1 MKKIKFISF
10 IFLMIM
16 SLGILCSCGG
26 EAGPQGPQGEQGIQG
41 EVGPEGEPGK
51 DGQDGHSPEITIGEN
66 GNWYIDGVDTGVSAE
81 GTKGETGEPGK
92 DGQDGVDG
100 EDGKDG
106 ISVVSIT
113 LTSTNGNLDTY
124 TILFSDNTTT
134 TFTVTNGKD
143 GVDGAQGTQGEPG
156 KDGASISKVEFN
168 EQGQLV
174 ITLSDG
180 TVLDPVDL
188 PKQDEHIHSFTEWY
202 FIKEPTCE
210 ERGIDLRLCEECNY
224 TESRYIDL
232 IEHTYVD
239 GYCSRCNLLHPNL
252 KKLEGKVISI
262 LGDSISTFAGY
273 IPTADGF
280 NLEHIARYPQDN
292 LLTDVNETW
301 WMQVLTELNA
311 KLGVNESWRST
322 EIGNIYD
329 VEVNSGYEGTKACMA
344 SLTRIQ
350 NLGSNGTPDII
361 LFYGGTNDITQRRI
375 VGEFNAETA
384 PSHVDLTS
392 VKWDTVAEAY
402 VATIMRMQHFFPDA
416 QIIAMLPTYT
426 SNNTNSVIEKYN
438 TVFANICKH
447 YKIPYI
453 DLRNCGITTSHLP
466 DGTHPNAEG
475 MDYITDAVLNT
486 LLNECVIKPG
496 ENIVHKVVQKLS
508 NAKSSLSYYKSVS
521 SGKSFTTVI
530 LGEELSVVV
539 KMGDEDITSFVYKN
553 GTITIPCVTDDILI
567 IAEGKVKKI
576 YDDYLQLL
584 PENICSKTN
593 LWNILEPQNIYYT
606 SSGWG
611 NLANGKVYSITI
623 PVLCDE
629 KIWASSFQIY
639 GSNGNTSSSTSGI
652 RVTWFYENGAI
663 KSLSPN
669 ETYEEVLLNGYL
681 TVPEG
686 VIAANIP
693 VWNNEI
699 DNEVYILSKEHIYEG
714 NVCIACGELCIDFS
728 TLTFTAFG
736 DSITYGADLII
747 GGRVANPY
755 PTVLREI
762 LGFKSYENKGISGA
776 TLTTNDQGLTC
787 MTDVITSYTS
797 QADIIGVLGGVN
809 DYNRNLPLGDLDDND
824 TSTIYGA
831 LHVSMSY
838 LSENYSD
845 SFIFYM
851 TPYKEYFHGVLWSDI
866 NSQGYNLEDVANAI
880 KEVAEIYDI
889 PVLDLLEEGN
899 FESIM
904 YNDDCDGIHPNQEF
918 ITNVMAPQIAE
929 FIQENYE

>member
-1 MKKIKFISF
+1 MMWYNEFTKTTLGFYIMKNITKI
-10 IFLMIM
+10 
-16 SLGILCSCGG
+16 ILILVLITILALCLTACAQVGPT
-26 EAGPQGPQGEQGIQG
+26 GPQGPQGEQGIQG
-41 EVGPEGEPGK
+41 EVGPEGNPGK
-51 DGQDGHSPEITIGEN
+51 DGEDGHTPIINIGEN
-66 GNWYIDGVDTGVSAE
+66 GNWFIDGIDTEVSAKGEKGEDGYTPKITIQNGYWYIDGVNANVSAE
-81 GTKGETGEPGK
+81 GLKGE
-92 DGQDGVDG
+92 Q
-100 EDGKDG
+100 
-106 ISVVSIT
+106 
-113 LTSTNGNLDTY
+113 
-124 TILFSDNTTT
+124 
-134 TFTVTNGKD
+134 
-143 GVDGAQGTQGEPG
+143 
-156 KDGASISKVEFN
+156 GASISHIEFN
-168 EQGQLV
+168 NLGQLV
-174 ITLSDG
+174 IILSDG
-180 TVLDPVDL
+180 TVLDPIDL
-188 PKQDEHIHSFTEWY
+188 PKQDKHSHSFTDWD
-202 FIKEPTCE
+202 FLKEPTCE
-210 ERGIDLRLCEECNY
+210 KKGIEFRFCEDCNY
-224 TESRYIDL
+224 TESRYVDL

-252 KKLEGKVISI
+252 KNLEGKVISI

-280 NLEHIARYPQDN
+280 NLEHVARYPQDN

-329 VEVNSGYEGTKACMA
+329 EEVNSGYEGTKACMA

-402 VATIMRMQHFFPDA
+402 VAAIMRMQYYFPDA

-453 DLRNCGITTSHLP
+453 DLRNYGITTSHLP

-475 MDYITDAVLNT
+475 MDYITAAVLNT
-486 LLNECVIKPG
+486 LLNECVIEPG
-496 ENIVHKVVQKLS
+496 ENIIHKVDHKLS

-530 LGEELSVVV
+530 SGEELSVVV

-553 GTITIPCVTDDILI
+553 GEITIPCVTDDILI
-567 IAEGKVKKI
+567 IAEGKVIKI
-576 YDDYLQLL
+576 YDDYIQSL
-584 PENICSKTN
+584 PEIICSKTN

-623 PVLCDE
+623 PVLCDD
-629 KIWASSFQIY
+629 KIWASSFQAY
-639 GSNGNTSSSTSGI
+639 GSNGNTSSSTNGI

-669 ETYEEVLLNGYL
+669 ETYEEVLLNGHL

-686 VIAANIP
+686 VVAANIP

-699 DNEVYILSKEHIYEG
+699 DNEVYILSKEHIYDG
-714 NVCIACGELCIDFS
+714 NVCVSCGELCIDFS
-728 TLTFTAFG
+728 TLSFTAFG
-736 DSITYGADLII
+736 DSITYGSDLKI
-747 GGRVANPY
+747 GGRIPTPY
-755 PTVLREI
+755 PTEVNNI
-762 LGFKSYENKGISGA
+762 LGFKSYSNLGVSGA
-776 TLTTNDQGLTC
+776 TFTANNSGRKC
-787 MTDVITSYTS
+787 MTDIITSYTS
-797 QADIIGVLGGVN
+797 QADIIAVLGGVN
-809 DYNRNLPLGDLDDND
+809 DYYAEAKLGNINDRD

-838 LSENYSD
+838 LKENYSD
-845 SFIFYM
+845 AFIFYM
-851 TPYKEYFHGVLWSDI
+851 TPYKCYFNGILWSDK
-866 NSQGYNLEDVANAI
+866 NSLGYTLEDVANAI

-889 PVLDLLEEGN
+889 LVLDLFTYGC
-899 FESIM
+899 FENVM
-904 YNDDCDGIHPNQEF
+904 YDNDCDGVHPNQKF
-918 ITNVMAPQIAE
+918 VLDVMSPQIAN
-929 FIQENYE
+929 FIKENYN